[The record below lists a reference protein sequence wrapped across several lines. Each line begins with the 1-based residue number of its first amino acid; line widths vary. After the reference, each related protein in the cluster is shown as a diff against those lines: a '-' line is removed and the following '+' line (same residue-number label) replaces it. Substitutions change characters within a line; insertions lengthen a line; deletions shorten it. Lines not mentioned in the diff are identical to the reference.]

1 MQIHTKKV
9 NDGPIALIQ
18 SDDTIIWDGQS
29 ALDFMMTVQYET
41 GSYRIAINK
50 EAVAEAFFSLSSGI
64 AGEVLQRCVNYGFR
78 WAVYGDFSMETSQAL
93 RAFILECNRGRHFF
107 FVETEAL
114 AVEKLGSLPNGQ

>member
-1 MQIHTKKV
+1 MQMHTQEV
-9 NDGPIALIQ
+9 NGEPIAVVQ
-18 SDDTIIWDGQS
+18 SDDTIIGDGQS
-29 ALDFMMTVQYET
+29 ALDFMMTIQYET

-50 EAVAEAFFSLSSGI
+50 EAVAETFFSLSSGI

-93 RAFILECNRGRHFF
+93 RAFMLECNRGRHFF
-107 FVETEAL
+107 FVESEVL